1 MLRLLV
7 LCLLSPF
14 ASAALAG
21 ERASLVLDASGSMWQ
36 RLEGRTKVEIAR
48 DAVDGLLAD
57 WNPEVALGMTP
68 IAEAERLARNPCA
81 PARAGP
87 R

>member
-21 ERASLVLDASGSMWQ
+21 ERAILVLDASGSMWH

-48 DAVDGLLAD
+48 GAVDVLLAD
-57 WNPEVALGMTP
+57 WNLEVALGMTP
-68 IAEAERLARNPCA
+68 IA
-81 PARAGP
+81 
-87 R
+87 